1 MLTIWW
7 CPCVE
12 SSPVLYKLL
21 LTKIAII
28 IFIDIMKRMGFP
40 CGSGVKKPLA
50 NAGDAGLI
58 PGLGRSPGEANG
70 NPCSVLT
77 WKIPCTEEAG
87 RLQTMGS
94 RKRHNLATRTTMLK
108 SMQLNYKLTKSK
120 VMIFQWPRY
129 TRVAAIFWRIRSI
142 NKGCRSNK
150 RTEENRWEEEEED
163 FLHSHCQKQVWRLKT
178 RWNLITF

>member
-1 MLTIWW
+1 MIWAIVSSQSCFCWLYRVSPSLAAKNIINLISVLTIWW

-28 IFIDIMKRMGFP
+28 IFIDIMKRMCFP
-40 CGSGVKKPLA
+40 GGSVKKPLA

-70 NPCSVLT
+70 NPCSILT

-94 RKRHNLATRTTMLK
+94 QKRHNLVTRTTMLK
-108 SMQLNYKLTKSK
+108 RMQLNYKLTKGQSDDFSVTQIYK
-120 VMIFQWPRY
+120 SSCHILEDK
-129 TRVAAIFWRIRSI
+129 I
-142 NKGCRSNK
+142 NK
-150 RTEENRWEEEEED
+150 
-163 FLHSHCQKQVWRLKT
+163 
-178 RWNLITF
+178 